1 MVLAIMAF
9 IAGRT
14 VFTPISHGSSNQ
26 SPVYCGS
33 LGGNIFKVDD
43 CHIYDMCHE
52 GIIKNHKN

>member
-1 MVLAIMAF
+1 MAF